1 MTYVSIA
8 PEHYLNVEPMIWAL
22 KFQPSDFEQDHGSL
36 LHVPSR
42 HRFKF
47 DARGRVSVDA
57 QCGCARRSVSAEQGD
72 RLFEGYNSWRELYWQ
87 PLETD
92 REFASHFAKSN
103 AWVRLFRDIRMA
115 WRRFRRY
122 EDPMI
127 VGETMLTTP
136 AE

>member
-1 MTYVSIA
+1 MTYVIFA

-22 KFQPSDFEQDHGSL
+22 KFQPSDFEQEYGSL

-47 DARGRVSVDA
+47 DPRGRVTVDA
-57 QCGCARRSVSAEQGD
+57 QCGCARRSVSTEQGD
-72 RLFEGYNSWRELYWQ
+72 RLFEAYNSWRELYWQ

-92 REFASHFAKSN
+92 REFASHFAKPN

-115 WRRFRRY
+115 WRRFRRH
-122 EDPMI
+122 EDPVV
-127 VGETMLTTP
+127 VGAQMVTTP